1 MEDRLIYKIALAT
14 SIIGLLGMIFCADQI
29 NPREIKIKDINRG
42 MMDEDVTVDGLVQN
56 VKKSSTSNT
65 YFLDIMDGTG
75 KISLIIFDSNV
86 LDLQKSNIS
95 MSNLLNR
102 RVKVTGKV
110 SEYKGSMELILNDA
124 ASLKLLV

>member
-1 MEDRLIYKIALAT
+1 MEDRLIYKIALVT

-86 LDLQKSNIS
+86 LDLQRSNIS

>member
-86 LDLQKSNIS
+86 LDLQRSNIS

>member
-1 MEDRLIYKIALAT
+1 MEDRVIYKIALIT
-14 SIIGLLGMIFCADQI
+14 SVLGLLGMVFSADQI
-29 NPREIKIKDINRG
+29 NPREIKIKDISRG
-42 MMDEDVTVDGLVQN
+42 MMDEDVSVTGIVQS

-86 LDLQKSNIS
+86 GDLQKSNIS
-95 MSNLLNR
+95 MSSLQNR

-110 SEYKGSMELILNDA
+110 SEYKGKMELILNDA
-124 ASLKLLV
+124 ASLKLMV

>member
-1 MEDRLIYKIALAT
+1 MEDRLIYKIALVT